1 MLEEDPQRDMLRVH
15 APVSI
20 VGMCIGSDH
29 DPQPSSLRQ
38 QQTEPL
44 RRAKL
49 GDPVQVG
56 DEAFGTVFL
65 RSGEERLERIAGGVG
80 IAAQRVQ
87 VEGPEQVAVA
97 LEEPH
102 HQLGVD
108 RSGELG
114 ADEFPQ
120 VVRHQASLDSGLF
133 LIRSIRMDATQ
144 GRAKIVM
151 R

>member
-1 MLEEDPQRDMLRVH
+1 MSGSDTLLEPGELGEGRSRGQRQHVRRRVEHLRVVEEDPQRDVLRVH
-15 APVSI
+15 ALVSI
-20 VGMCIGSDH
+20 VGVGLGGDH

-38 QQTEPL
+38 QQTQPL
-44 RRAKL
+44 RRAEL

-87 VEGPEQVAVA
+87 VEGAEQVAVA

-102 HQLGVD
+102 HQLRVD

-114 ADEFPQ
+114 ADEFP
-120 VVRHQASLDSGLF
+120 
-133 LIRSIRMDATQ
+133 
-144 GRAKIVM
+144 
-151 R
+151 